1 MRNGKKKSL
10 VGDPINFRGM
20 ANAPV
25 NEAGVVALFSM
36 VARDLGYY
44 VQEIGSDFPDAIL
57 RRESARGWEELAVG
71 GRNGDAASIDTM
83 GWRRVDLYHPKR
95 SDRVAPGGL
104 VYHVPNRSV
113 AGLPLFRAVSRG
125 EGKKAPAIKSRKPKN

>member
-1 MRNGKKKSL
+1 MRSGKKKSL

-36 VARDLGYY
+36 VARDLGFY

-57 RRESARGWEELAVG
+57 RRESARGWEELAVEFEWDS
-71 GRNGDAASIDTM
+71 RAFKDHNHDPAKCDMIVC
-83 GWRRVDLYHPKR
+83 WQHNWVDCPAEIEVVRLPEEIKR
-95 SDRVAPGGL
+95 LSSNPIVRTDGP
-104 VYHVPNRSV
+104 
-113 AGLPLFRAVSRG
+113 F
-125 EGKKAPAIKSRKPKN
+125 

>member
-1 MRNGKKKSL
+1 MRSGKKKSL

-57 RRESARGWEELAVG
+57 RRESARGWEELAVEFEWDS
-71 GRNGDAASIDTM
+71 RSFKDHNHDPAKCDMIVCWHHNWIDCPAEIEVV
-83 GWRRVDLYHPKR
+83 RLSEEIKR
-95 SDRVAPGGL
+95 LSSNPIVRIDGP
-104 VYHVPNRSV
+104 
-113 AGLPLFRAVSRG
+113 F
-125 EGKKAPAIKSRKPKN
+125 

>member
-1 MRNGKKKSL
+1 MRSGTKKSL

-57 RRESARGWEELAVG
+57 RREVRGG
-71 GRNGDAASIDTM
+71 GKNWPSNSSGT
-83 GWRRVDLYHPKR
+83 V
-95 SDRVAPGGL
+95 
-104 VYHVPNRSV
+104 
-113 AGLPLFRAVSRG
+113 AVSRTITTIPPS
-125 EGKKAPAIKSRKPKN
+125 AT

>member
-1 MRNGKKKSL
+1 MRSGKKSL

-57 RRESARGWEELAVG
+57 RRKSARGWEELAVEFEWDS
-71 GRNGDAASIDTM
+71 RSFKDHNHDPAKCDMIVCWHHNWIDCPAEIEVV
-83 GWRRVDLYHPKR
+83 RLSEEIKR
-95 SDRVAPGGL
+95 LSSNPIVRMDGP
-104 VYHVPNRSV
+104 
-113 AGLPLFRAVSRG
+113 F
-125 EGKKAPAIKSRKPKN
+125 